1 MRGKRIISALLA
13 LSALMLPSCG
23 SAAGEPETSDAPSTG
38 APATDAETTT
48 AGEVTVTGIGTMV
61 WHIDTT
67 FTAVVDVTISGD
79 KIESIALRSS
89 SVVSTDAFTGWRDNR
104 ESYLAQY
111 NGISL
116 DSIRNLDVHGST
128 DVTDHHN
135 VGEING
141 DIDAIAGATASSVVI
156 AMAVKDAVN
165 KYDS

>member
-1 MRGKRIISALLA
+1 MRGKRIISAFLA
-13 LSALMLPSCG
+13 LSALSLPSCG
-23 SAAGEPETSDAPSTG
+23 SGAAGDPETTDAPS
-38 APATDAETTT
+38 TDAETTT

-61 WHIDTT
+61 WHVDTT

-116 DSIRNLDVHGST
+116 DSIRNLEVHGST

>member
-1 MRGKRIISALLA
+1 MISAFLA
-13 LSALMLPSCG
+13 LSALLLPSCG
-23 SAAGEPETSDAPSTG
+23 SAAGEPETTD

-48 AGEVTVTGIGTMV
+48 AGDVMVTGIGTMV
-61 WHIDTT
+61 WHVDTT

-116 DSIRNLDVHGST
+116 DLIRNLEDGFLPFATGASFLPV
-128 DVTDHHN
+128 
-135 VGEING
+135 NG
-141 DIDAIAGATASSVVI
+141 A
-156 AMAVKDAVN
+156 
-165 KYDS
+165 

>member
-1 MRGKRIISALLA
+1 MRGKRIISAFLA
-13 LSALMLPSCG
+13 LSALLLPSCG
-23 SAAGEPETSDAPSTG
+23 SGAAGDPETTDAPS
-38 APATDAETTT
+38 TDAETTT

-116 DSIRNLDVHGST
+116 DSIRNLEVRGST

>member
-1 MRGKRIISALLA
+1 MMRGKRMISAFLA
-13 LSALMLPSCG
+13 LSALLLQSCG
-23 SAAGEPETSDAPSTG
+23 SAAGEPETTD
-38 APATDAETTT
+38 APATDVE
-48 AGEVTVTGIGTMV
+48 
-61 WHIDTT
+61 TT

-116 DSIRNLDVHGST
+116 DSIRNLEVHGST

-156 AMAVKDAVN
+156 AMAVKDAVS

>member
-1 MRGKRIISALLA
+1 MMRGKRMISAFLA
-13 LSALMLPSCG
+13 LSALLLPSCG
-23 SAAGEPETSDAPSTG
+23 SGAAGDPETTD
-38 APATDAETTT
+38 APATDSETTT
-48 AGEVTVTGIGTMV
+48 AGEMMVTGIGTMV
-61 WHIDTT
+61 WHVDTT

-116 DSIRNLDVHGST
+116 DSIRNLEVHGST

-156 AMAVKDAVN
+156 AMAVKDAVS

>member
-1 MRGKRIISALLA
+1 MISAFLA
-13 LSALMLPSCG
+13 LSVLLLPSCG
-23 SAAGEPETSDAPSTG
+23 SAAGEPETTD
-38 APATDAETTT
+38 APATDAETTI
-48 AGEVTVTGIGTMV
+48 AGEVMVTGIGTMV
-61 WHIDTT
+61 WHVDTT

-116 DSIRNLDVHGST
+116 DSIRNLEVHGST
-128 DVTDHHN
+128 DVT
-135 VGEING
+135 E
-141 DIDAIAGATASSVVI
+141 GATASSVVI
-156 AMAVKDAVN
+156 AMAVKDAVS

>member
-1 MRGKRIISALLA
+1 MISAFLA
-13 LSALMLPSCG
+13 LSALLLPSCG
-23 SAAGEPETSDAPSTG
+23 SAAGEPETTD

-48 AGEVTVTGIGTMV
+48 AGEVMVTGIGTMV
-61 WHIDTT
+61 WHVDTT

-116 DSIRNLDVHGST
+116 DSIRNLEVHGST

-141 DIDAIAGATASSVVI
+141 DIDALAGETASIVVI
-156 AMAVKDAVN
+156 EMAVQDSVS

>member
-1 MRGKRIISALLA
+1 MRGKRMISALLA
-13 LSALMLPSCG
+13 VSSLLLPSCG
-23 SAAGEPETSDAPSTG
+23 AAETPSAPETTEAPESSD
-38 APATDAETTT
+38 ETTS
-48 AGEVTVTGIGTMV
+48 GEVTVTGIGTMV
-61 WHIDTT
+61 WHVDTT

-104 ESYLAQY
+104 ESYLSQY

-116 DSIRNLDVHGST
+116 DSIRNLEVHGST

-156 AMAVKDAVN
+156 AMAVKDAVS

>member
-1 MRGKRIISALLA
+1 MISAFLA
-13 LSALMLPSCG
+13 LSALLLPSCG
-23 SAAGEPETSDAPSTG
+23 NAAGEPETTD

-48 AGEVTVTGIGTMV
+48 AGEVMVTGIGTMV
-61 WHIDTT
+61 SHVDTT

-116 DSIRNLDVHGST
+116 DSIRNLEVHGSNY

-141 DIDAIAGATASSVVI
+141 DIDAIARARRRRSVVI
-156 AMAVKDAVN
+156 AMAVKDAVS

>member
-1 MRGKRIISALLA
+1 MMRGKRMISAFLA
-13 LSALMLPSCG
+13 LSALLLPSCG
-23 SAAGEPETSDAPSTG
+23 SAAGEPETTD

-48 AGEVTVTGIGTMV
+48 AGEVIVTGIGTMV
-61 WHIDTT
+61 WHVDTT

-116 DSIRNLDVHGST
+116 DSIRNLEVHGST

-156 AMAVKDAVN
+156 AMAVKDAVS

>member
-1 MRGKRIISALLA
+1 MRGKRIISAFLA
-13 LSALMLPSCG
+13 LSALSLPSCG
-23 SAAGEPETSDAPSTG
+23 SGAAGDPETT
-38 APATDAETTT
+38 
-48 AGEVTVTGIGTMV
+48 EVTVTGIGTMV
-61 WHIDTT
+61 WHVDTT

-116 DSIRNLDVHGST
+116 DSIRNLEVHGST

-156 AMAVKDAVN
+156 AMAVKDAIN

>member
-13 LSALMLPSCG
+13 LSALLLPSCG
-23 SAAGEPETSDAPSTG
+23 SGAAGDPETTDAPS
-38 APATDAETTT
+38 TDAETTT

-61 WHIDTT
+61 WHVDTT
-67 FTAVVDVTISGD
+67 FTAVVDVTISDD

-116 DSIRNLDVHGST
+116 DSIRNLEVHGST